1 MSAAAA
7 GLIVMAASIWD
18 GVVGLLIGIAADRRG
33 ARAFVRLYAIP
44 LALAF
49 VLLYLPVPIQG
60 AWLIAL
66 ALVANMLFR
75 TFYVAV
81 NVPYA
86 ALTID
91 VAPDSLSRS
100 RIAGLRMILGGAA
113 ALVVATGT
121 EASIDWVGQT
131 GYTDWGYAVVGMA
144 LAIVASVLLF
154 AVGGMRTPV
163 SAAAPQRGA
172 VRLRGIAA
180 AIAGNRAF
188 LAINLGICGAAA
200 AMGVIT
206 RAVPYYFKYQVG
218 DVAAGSTALAGMAI
232 AGVVAVPLWMACAAR
247 FGHRRQ
253 WQASALVAIVS
264 MVLLL
269 VARPAE
275 AASAQWLCAL
285 FYMGGQGLFFGFWA
299 LLPDVVQHG
308 GPEGSPRMDVF
319 LFGIAALLQKV
330 TQGIAVALF
339 GTLLSASGY
348 VARTVQP
355 EGVLDQLIL
364 LTGMLPLIG
373 MGLAWLA
380 MLGFP
385 HLRLTPR

>member
-18 GVVGLLIGIAADRRG
+18 GVAGLLIGVAADRRG
-33 ARAFVRLYAIP
+33 ARAFVRLYAVP

-49 VLLYLPVPIQG
+49 VLLYIPLPIQG
-60 AWLIAL
+60 TGLIAFGL
-66 ALVANMLFR
+66 IANMLFR

-91 VAPDSLSRS
+91 IAPDSISRS
-100 RIAGLRMILGGAA
+100 RIAGLRMIFGGVA
-113 ALVVATGT
+113 ALLVATGT
-121 EASIDWVGQT
+121 EASMDWAGQT
-131 GYTDWGYAVVGMA
+131 RYPDWGYASVAVA
-144 LAIVASVLLF
+144 LAIVATVLLF
-154 AVGGMRTPV
+154 AVGGMRMSAPV
-163 SAAAPQRGA
+163 IRAKRAD
-172 VRLRGIAA
+172 VRARDIVLTIV
-180 AIAGNRAF
+180 GNRAF

-232 AGVVAVPLWMACAAR
+232 AGVVAVPMWMAWAAR
-247 FGHRRQ
+247 FGHRAQ
-253 WQASALVAIVS
+253 WQASAAIAVAALT
-264 MVLLL
+264 LLL
-269 VARPAE
+269 SVRPTHAL
-275 AASAQWLCAL
+275 AAQILCAL
-285 FYMGGQGLFFGFWA
+285 FYVGGQGLFFGFWA

-308 GPEGSPRMDVF
+308 APKGSPRMDVF

-330 TQGIAVALF
+330 AQGIAVAVF
-339 GTLLSASGY
+339 GTLLAASGY

-355 EGVLDQLIL
+355 EGVLDRLVL
-364 LTGMLPLIG
+364 LTALLPLIG
-373 MGLAWLA
+373 MIIAWLA

-385 HLRLTPR
+385 RLRAMPR